1 MTKKRKS
8 NGMIEDKE
16 VGGKYQMTDTTTTNT
31 TTTIGTKSQ
40 TEQSSYD
47 YNNGKDNKQNHDAQ
61 KESED
66 SQRQ

>member
-1 MTKKRKS
+1 
-8 NGMIEDKE
+8 MI
-16 VGGKYQMTDTTTTNT
+16 VN
-31 TTTIGTKSQ
+31 KSQ

-47 YNNGKDNKQNHDAQ
+47 TKNGEDSKQNHDAQ